1 MAHTTHSSLPSIE
14 ERSVTN
20 AKRFKFCRN
29 GDKNLGPKMVTCNEK
44 KVRNFEKF
52 LEQLTN
58 DVKLNSGGSVY
69 RVYTPRQGHRITDLE
84 HFQEGECYVVAGK
97 ERFLPMG

>member
-1 MAHTTHSSLPSIE
+1 
-14 ERSVTN
+14 
-20 AKRFKFCRN
+20 
-29 GDKNLGPKMVTCNEK
+29 MVTCNEK

-69 RVYTPRQGHRITDLE
+69 RVYTPRHGSRITDLQ

-97 ERFLPMG
+97 EKFLPMG